1 MQITHSLPL
10 TLLTLITPILA
21 LDYISTYNLKFARWD
36 AKLTDTPNNISC
48 NVTYD
53 GTSSLLIADSHGY
66 RSSQIAIVLPCDDKK
81 YVATTIVGVH
91 NSTIRYTVPGKEAFV
106 FQSGERRVLEDGEV
120 IQMVYGVEM
129 D

>member
-1 MQITHSLPL
+1 M
-10 TLLTLITPILA
+10 
-21 LDYISTYNLKFARWD
+21 
-36 AKLTDTPNNISC
+36 
-48 NVTYD
+48 
-53 GTSSLLIADSHGY
+53 
-66 RSSQIAIVLPCDDKK
+66 
-81 YVATTIVGVH
+81 GVH